1 MVEFSVFN
9 ELSLP
14 FKNNTDIE
22 KMFIDFFKLLKKLQ
36 DKNLTQVRMDKNFK
50 NYSILEN
57 ITFQKFFGQLHN
69 SDTKDKLREFITNGI
84 IKIDS
89 PLIKDEEIENHAEAI
104 ENEYFYNGQS
114 TFGGLACCDIWNTIA
129 ISFNSSDEWDKNIIL
144 LQKNTI
150 DINIRHASN
159 AEHLDTFQDFFEDL
173 EKYKKLDITQNNF
186 WERKEEFFPNK
197 IIFSKEVEK
206 QIKDL
211 DKRIFQHAIGILRG
225 IETDKKPI
233 SHLAISNEGDT
244 VTNNPFFRSKREF
257 TLFGKKEFF
266 EKHIKN
272 FPNDK
277 HRIHFLEKDNKI
289 YIGYIGKHLP
299 NKRDK

>member
-22 KMFIDFFKLLKKLQ
+22 EKFIDFFKLLKKLQ

-50 NYSILEN
+50 NYFIIKD
-57 ITFQKFFGQLHN
+57 ITFQKFFGQLHD

-84 IKIDS
+84 IKVES

-114 TFGGLACCDIWNTIA
+114 TFGGLACCYIWKTIA

-150 DINIRHASN
+150 DINIKHASKN
-159 AEHLDTFQDFFEDL
+159 EHLDTHRNFFEEL
-173 EKYKKLDITQNNF
+173 EKEKKLDITQNNF

-197 IIFSKEVEK
+197 IIFCKEVEK
-206 QIKDL
+206 QIKSL
-211 DKRIFQHAIGILRG
+211 DKDIFKQAINILRNM
-225 IETDKKPI
+225 P
-233 SHLAISNEGDT
+233 
-244 VTNNPFFRSKREF
+244 PQ
-257 TLFGKKEFF
+257 
-266 EKHIKN
+266 
-272 FPNDK
+272 
-277 HRIHFLEKDNKI
+277 
-289 YIGYIGKHLP
+289 
-299 NKRDK
+299 